1 MIGYWI
7 RHRLLLTFILCG
19 ATAGII
25 GLLFVFPCI
34 RQQANNYNSQSIY
47 KNTDIDFIVPEP
59 SYEQVDELVGN
70 YGIDKV
76 FPYYMTKTQ
85 MRVNGIEMPRTTTIL
100 LSDQWQNIDFTM
112 YNDKRLIKK
121 SDVEYN
127 NPILV
132 DWQFCY
138 DTGANI
144 GDTVS
149 FTIDKDIAT
158 YRIYAIYETNSIYG
172 DGAVLAYMSDDQKE
186 SIKKKSKNNGYS
198 GMYISARNYSACRS
212 FLTTDYRP
220 LGRLNSREQYEKA
233 EQYQI
238 HYNAILSSDYANEIT
253 DFRIKENE
261 LEKKEN
267 SIMIWLGSIMSVMLI
282 IGFNFVLLKRGC
294 EKVYFTQNGIPQGQN
309 VMLYYYISFFVELVL
324 FCLVYAGVLIVK
336 IRFSD
341 EYIPRTVYDAN
352 LAVIPSAVIIAEVIN
367 LIINHSVFTKITGE
381 TVVKSGEKYRD
392 PFH

>member
-1 MIGYWI
+1 MVGYWI
-7 RHRLLLTFILCG
+7 RKRLLLTFILYG

-34 RQQANNYNSQSIY
+34 RQQANNYNSQSLY

-76 FPYYMTKTQ
+76 FPYFMTKTRI
-85 MRVNGIEMPRTTTIL
+85 RVNGIGIPRTTTIL

-112 YNDKRLIKK
+112 YNDKRLIEK
-121 SDVEYN
+121 SDVEYTH
-127 NPILV
+127 PILV
-132 DWQFCY
+132 DWQFCH

-149 FTIDKDIAT
+149 FTIDKDIIT

-172 DGAVLAYMSDDQKE
+172 DGAVLAYMSDEQKE
-186 SIKKKSKNNGYS
+186 SIKKISENNGYA
-198 GMYISARNYSACRS
+198 GMYILARDYSACRS

-220 LGRLNSREQYEKA
+220 LGRLNSREQYDNE

-238 HYNAILSSDYANEIT
+238 HYDAILSLDYANEIT
-253 DFRIKENE
+253 DFRMKENE
-261 LEKKEN
+261 LEKKED
-267 SIMIWLGSIMSVMLI
+267 SMMIWLGAILSVMLV
-282 IGFNFVLLKRGC
+282 IGFNFIMLIRGC
-294 EKVYFTQNGIPQGQN
+294 EKDYFTQYGIPQGLN
-309 VMLYYYISFFVELVL
+309 VMLYYNIAFILELAL
-324 FCLVYAGVLIVK
+324 FGLFYAVVLIVR
-336 IRFSD
+336 IHLSD
-341 EYIPRTVYDAN
+341 EFIPRTVLDGK
-352 LAVIPSAVIIAEVIN
+352 LVVIPAAVIIAEVIN
-367 LIINHSVFTKITGE
+367 LIINHSVFKKITGK

-392 PFH
+392 SFH